1 MESPSGPTVVPD
13 TSQDAAAQREAP
25 NITVTAQNESVI
37 IAPQFTSTHVTR
49 DVNIT
54 VNNTYGQVPSRTH
67 EADAVAPKTKENI
80 QRCQTKLKSYLQ
92 IKTQNLFQGTKEA
105 GSSISL
111 NKIYTELYITQGGS
125 GDVNGEHEVV
135 ELECQRRTSQERKID
150 LNDIVKPLAEEESRP
165 QRVLTKGIAGI
176 GKTVAVQKFTHD
188 WATGAANQNI
198 QFIFPFTF
206 RDLNSIKDEPRSL
219 KDLITDNFEEVNDL
233 ERSDYNSSSVL
244 FIFDGL
250 DESKF
255 PLDFENNKGC
265 RNITQT
271 ATVDALLT
279 NLIQGNLLHKAS
291 IWITTRPAAAS
302 KIPVEFNRVTEVR
315 GFNDEQK
322 EEYSQK
328 KFGDKAQKIIS
339 HLQSKLFRSLYIM
352 CHIPMFC
359 WIVATVLESLLAN
372 TQENKLPRT
381 VTEMYMHF
389 LIIQTQRK
397 REKRYQKEET
407 DKDLIMK
414 LGKLAFEQ
422 LQKGNLI
429 FSKEDLQDCKI
440 DLEQAAVYSGVCT
453 QVIRKEHGLYRQDCY
468 SFIHLTVQEFLA
480 ALYVLETFT
489 ESRDNLL
496 ASSRG
501 VRVQTKAK
509 RSVVSLHES
518 AVDLTLN
525 SYQGRWDLFLRF
537 LFGLS
542 QDKNQELLQK
552 IGFTPSQSQSNMET
566 ISYIHKKIKKLLY
579 TDKSINLFYCLNE
592 LGDQS
597 LVEQV
602 QKYQSSGDVSKISP
616 SHWSALAFVLLV
628 SDENLDV
635 FDLKDYDR
643 SDAVLER
650 LVPVLK
656 AAKTAL
662 LNGCHLTDRCC
673 EYVSSVLSSKSSG
686 LEELDLSRNEL
697 QDSIK
702 PLCDGL
708 RSPNCKLQTLRLRD
722 CQLSER
728 SCEDLASA
736 LSSQSSSLKDLDLS
750 NNDLQDSGVKLLFSG
765 LRSPHCRLETLRL
778 SGCKITGEGCA
789 ALTSALGSICSS
801 LKLLD
806 LSYNHRVESGLKPL
820 SAALVGP
827 HCNLGTLRLI
837 GCELSERS
845 CKDLASAL
853 SSQSSSLKDL
863 DLSNNDLLDSGVKF
877 LSEGLMSPHCR
888 LEALRLSG
896 CQVTGEGCAALASA
910 LRSNPSHLRELDL
923 SYNHPGDSGEELL
936 FAAQA
941 DPHCNLETLR
951 LDHGGEQRLKP
962 GQRKWVCKVKLD
974 PDTAHTN
981 LKLSDNN
988 RKVTEVK
995 QKQPY
1000 PDHPDRFDHWK
1011 QLLCRDGLTGR
1022 CYWEVEWKGK
1032 VNIALTYRGIIK
1044 GGRSFNSRFGQTEES
1059 WTLSCSD
1066 DGYSVCHNKKTTGL
1080 STPSASRRVAVYLDY
1095 PAGTVTFYRVSLD
1108 TLTHLHTFNTTFT
1121 EPVYPGFWLLSSSSS
1136 VFLCSLVFKCSSQ
1149 Y

>member
-1 MESPSGPTVVPD
+1 MAATRPTAVPD
-13 TSQDAAAQREAP
+13 TFQDAAAQREAP
-25 NITVTAQNESVI
+25 NITVTAQDKSVSM
-37 IAPQFTSTHVTR
+37 APQLIGAHVGG
-49 DVNIT
+49 DVNII
-54 VNNTYGQVPSRTH
+54 VNNTPGQVPSRTH

-80 QRCQTKLKSYLQ
+80 QRCQTELKSYLQ
-92 IKTQNLFQGTKEA
+92 NKTEA
-105 GSSISL
+105 LISETNDESSASL
-111 NKIYTELYITQGGS
+111 NKFYTELYITQGGS

-255 PLDFENNKGC
+255 PLDFENNKRC
-265 RNITQT
+265 RSITQT

-302 KIPVEFNRVTEVR
+302 KIPAKHFNRVTEVR

-322 EEYSQK
+322 EEYFQK

-339 HLQSKLFRSLYIM
+339 HLQCKLLRSLYIM

-359 WIVATVLESLLAN
+359 WIFATVLESLLAN

-397 REKRYQKEET
+397 REKHYETEET

-496 ASSRG
+496 QTEMKQSENGKRG
-501 VRVQTKAK
+501 REEEISIVD
-509 RSVVSLHES
+509 LHKD
-518 AVDLTLN
+518 AVDLALATKD
-525 SYQGRWDLFLRF
+525 GKWDLFLRF

-542 QDKNQELLQK
+542 QDKNQVLLQK
-552 IGFTPSQSQSNMET
+552 VGFQRRSLQSNEEI
-566 ISYIHKKIKKLLY
+566 ISYIRAKIEELSFA
-579 TDKSINLFYCLNE
+579 DQRINLFHCLIE
-592 LGDQS
+592 LGDQTLVRRIRSRS
-597 LVEQV
+597 LG
-602 QKYQSSGDVSKISP
+602 YTIGSPGD
-616 SHWSALAFVLLV
+616 WSALAFLLLV

-635 FDLKDYDR
+635 FDLKNYNR

-662 LNGCHLTDRCC
+662 LNECHLTDRCC
-673 EYVSSVLSSKSSG
+673 ECVSSVLSSKSSG

-736 LSSQSSSLKDLDLS
+736 LSSQSSSLKNLDLS

-789 ALTSALGSICSS
+789 ALASALGSSCSS
-801 LKLLD
+801 LKVLD

-820 SAALVGP
+820 SAALGGP
-827 HCNLGTLRLI
+827 HCHLGTLRLI

-845 CKDLASAL
+845 CEDLASAL
-853 SSQSSSLKDL
+853 RSKHSHLRDL

-877 LSEGLMSPHCR
+877 LSEGLESPHCR

-910 LRSNPSHLRELDL
+910 LRSKHSHLRELDL
-923 SYNHPGDSGEELL
+923 SYNHPGDSGEKLL

-951 LDHGGEQRLKP
+951 LEHGGEQRLVP
-962 GQRKWVCKVKLD
+962 GLRKYACELTLD
-974 PDTAHTN
+974 PD
-981 LKLSDNN
+981 LSDSLLQVSDDS
-988 RKVTEVK
+988 RKVTAVRGK
-995 QKQPY
+995 WPY
-1000 PDHPDRFDHWK
+1000 P
-1011 QLLCRDGLTGR
+1011 QEVLCGGDLTDR
-1022 CYWEVEWKGK
+1022 CYWEVEWE
-1032 VNIALTYRGIIK
+1032 
-1044 GGRSFNSRFGQTEES
+1044 GRVEVMVTCCESYMLGSTPDGVFGYLGDF
-1059 WTLSCSD
+1059 WYLSCSD
-1066 DGYSVCHNKKTTGL
+1066 EGYSVYHNKKTTL
-1080 STPSASRRVAVYLDY
+1080 LHVPSTSHRVAVYLDC
-1095 PAGTVTFYRVSLD
+1095 PVGTLTFYSVCSG
-1108 TLTHLHTFNTTFT
+1108 TLTHLYTFYTSFT
-1121 EPVYPGFWLLSSSSS
+1121 EPLFPRFKVGHDSS
-1136 VFLCSLVFKCSSQ
+1136 VRLCSLTEGD
-1149 Y
+1149 

>member
-1 MESPSGPTVVPD
+1 RNHRLY
-13 TSQDAAAQREAP
+13 TSSLFTIKSVLLVNTTLWFSLPFQFFFRFVKHNSIQRKEGHCC
-25 NITVTAQNESVI
+25 NCSFIYLS
-37 IAPQFTSTHVTR
+37 
-49 DVNIT
+49 
-54 VNNTYGQVPSRTH
+54 
-67 EADAVAPKTKENI
+67 ENI

-125 GDVNGEHEVV
+125 GD
-135 ELECQRRTSQERKID
+135 ERKID

-656 AAKTAL
+656 AFSYCITRLSLMCCSDWASL
-662 LNGCHLTDRCC
+662 LHSNSITNKRT
-673 EYVSSVLSSKSSG
+673 VVLADVGTGAQGVPPRVK
-686 LEELDLSRNEL
+686 LDLILNNV
-697 QDSIK
+697 QTNVV
-702 PLCDGL
+702 LC
-708 RSPNCKLQTLRLRD
+708 TFLRLRD

-765 LRSPHCRLETLRL
+765 LRSPHCRLETLR
-778 SGCKITGEGCA
+778 SGDT
-789 ALTSALGSICSS
+789 
-801 LKLLD
+801 
-806 LSYNHRVESGLKPL
+806 
-820 SAALVGP
+820 
-827 HCNLGTLRLI
+827 RLFRI
-837 GCELSERS
+837 I
-845 CKDLASAL
+845 
-853 SSQSSSLKDL
+853 
-863 DLSNNDLLDSGVKF
+863 
-877 LSEGLMSPHCR
+877 
-888 LEALRLSG
+888 
-896 CQVTGEGCAALASA
+896 
-910 LRSNPSHLRELDL
+910 
-923 SYNHPGDSGEELL
+923 
-936 FAAQA
+936 
-941 DPHCNLETLR
+941 
-951 LDHGGEQRLKP
+951 
-962 GQRKWVCKVKLD
+962 
-974 PDTAHTN
+974 
-981 LKLSDNN
+981 
-988 RKVTEVK
+988 
-995 QKQPY
+995 
-1000 PDHPDRFDHWK
+1000 
-1011 QLLCRDGLTGR
+1011 
-1022 CYWEVEWKGK
+1022 
-1032 VNIALTYRGIIK
+1032 NI
-1044 GGRSFNSRFGQTEES
+1044 NM
-1059 WTLSCSD
+1059 
-1066 DGYSVCHNKKTTGL
+1066 
-1080 STPSASRRVAVYLDY
+1080 
-1095 PAGTVTFYRVSLD
+1095 
-1108 TLTHLHTFNTTFT
+1108 
-1121 EPVYPGFWLLSSSSS
+1121 
-1136 VFLCSLVFKCSSQ
+1136 
-1149 Y
+1149 

>member
-1 MESPSGPTVVPD
+1 MEATVQDLPPD
-13 TSQDAAAQREAP
+13 GSRYAAAQREAP
-25 NITVTAQNESVI
+25 NITATAQDKSVC
-37 IAPQFTSTHVTR
+37 IAPQIIGTHVNG
-49 DVNIT
+49 DVNII
-54 VNNTYGQVPSRTH
+54 VNNPYGKFPAKTN
-67 EADAVAPKTKENI
+67 EADAAKTKENI
-80 QRCQTKLKSYLQ
+80 QRCQTELKSYLQ
-92 IKTQNLFQGTKEA
+92 NKTEA
-105 GSSISL
+105 LISETNDESSTSL

-206 RDLNSIKDEPRSL
+206 RDLNSIKDESRSL

-265 RNITQT
+265 RSITQT

-302 KIPVEFNRVTEVR
+302 KIPAKHFNRVTEVR

-322 EEYSQK
+322 EEYFQK

-339 HLQSKLFRSLYIM
+339 HLQSKQLRSLYIM

-359 WIVATVLESLLAN
+359 WISAKVLESLLAN
-372 TQENKLPRT
+372 TQESKLPRT

-397 REKRYQKEET
+397 REKHYEKEET

-414 LGKLAFEQ
+414 LGQLAFEQ

-453 QVIRKEHGLYRQDCY
+453 QVIRREHGLYRQDCY

-496 ASSRG
+496 ARRTR

-552 IGFTPSQSQSNMET
+552 IGFTPSQSQSNKET

-579 TDKSINLFYCLNE
+579 TDKSINLFHCLNE

-602 QKYQSSGDVSKISP
+602 LKYQSSGDVSKISP
-616 SHWSALAFVLLV
+616 SHWSARAFVLLV

-662 LNGCHLTDRCC
+662 LNECHLTDRCC
-673 EYVSSVLSSKSSG
+673 ECVSSVLSSKSSG

-708 RSPNCKLQTLRLRD
+708 RSPNCKLQTLRLRY

-736 LSSQSSSLKDLDLS
+736 LSPQSSSLKDLDLS
-750 NNDLQDSGVKLLFSG
+750 SNDLKDSGVKMLFKG
-765 LRSPHCRLETLRL
+765 LKSPHCRLETLR
-778 SGCKITGEGCA
+778 SGDTRLFRIINIRINIKIHFEKATKICSTFCLNI
-789 ALTSALGSICSS
+789 LTSE
-801 LKLLD
+801 
-806 LSYNHRVESGLKPL
+806 V
-820 SAALVGP
+820 
-827 HCNLGTLRLI
+827 
-837 GCELSERS
+837 
-845 CKDLASAL
+845 
-853 SSQSSSLKDL
+853 
-863 DLSNNDLLDSGVKF
+863 
-877 LSEGLMSPHCR
+877 
-888 LEALRLSG
+888 
-896 CQVTGEGCAALASA
+896 
-910 LRSNPSHLRELDL
+910 PS
-923 SYNHPGDSGEELL
+923 
-936 FAAQA
+936 
-941 DPHCNLETLR
+941 
-951 LDHGGEQRLKP
+951 
-962 GQRKWVCKVKLD
+962 
-974 PDTAHTN
+974 
-981 LKLSDNN
+981 
-988 RKVTEVK
+988 
-995 QKQPY
+995 
-1000 PDHPDRFDHWK
+1000 
-1011 QLLCRDGLTGR
+1011 
-1022 CYWEVEWKGK
+1022 
-1032 VNIALTYRGIIK
+1032 
-1044 GGRSFNSRFGQTEES
+1044 
-1059 WTLSCSD
+1059 
-1066 DGYSVCHNKKTTGL
+1066 
-1080 STPSASRRVAVYLDY
+1080 
-1095 PAGTVTFYRVSLD
+1095 
-1108 TLTHLHTFNTTFT
+1108 
-1121 EPVYPGFWLLSSSSS
+1121 FWIRI
-1136 VFLCSLVFKCSSQ
+1136 
-1149 Y
+1149 

>member
-1 MESPSGPTVVPD
+1 CSRPTASVQRGSGHCCNC
-13 TSQDAAAQREAP
+13 SF
-25 NITVTAQNESVI
+25 IHLS
-37 IAPQFTSTHVTR
+37 
-49 DVNIT
+49 
-54 VNNTYGQVPSRTH
+54 
-67 EADAVAPKTKENI
+67 ENI
-80 QRCQTKLKSYLQ
+80 QRCQTELKSYLQ
-92 IKTQNLFQGTKEA
+92 NKTKALISETNDE
-105 GSSISL
+105 SSTSL

-233 ERSDYNSSSVL
+233 ERSDYSSSSVL

-302 KIPVEFNRVTEVR
+302 KIPAKHFNRVTEIR

-322 EEYSQK
+322 EEYFQK
-328 KFGDKAQKIIS
+328 KFGDKDVAQKIIS
-339 HLQSKLFRSLYIM
+339 HLQSKLLRSLYIM

-359 WIVATVLESLLAN
+359 WIFATVLESLLAN

-397 REKRYQKEET
+397 REKHYEKEET

-496 ASSRG
+496 QTEMKQSENGKRG
-501 VRVQTKAK
+501 REEEISIVD
-509 RSVVSLHES
+509 LHKD
-518 AVDLTLN
+518 AVDLALATKD
-525 SYQGRWDLFLRF
+525 GKWDLFLRF

-542 QDKNQELLQK
+542 QDKNQVLLQK
-552 IGFTPSQSQSNMET
+552 VGFQRRSLQSNKEI
-566 ISYIHKKIKKLLY
+566 ISYIRAKIEELSFA
-579 TDKSINLFYCLNE
+579 DQRINLFHCLIE
-592 LGDQS
+592 LGDRS
-597 LVEQV
+597 LIGQI
-602 QKYQSSGDVSKISP
+602 QNQIPGYTIGSPGD
-616 SHWSALAFVLLV
+616 WSAVAFVLLV

-650 LVPVLK
+650 LVP
-656 AAKTAL
+656 
-662 LNGCHLTDRCC
+662 C
-673 EYVSSVLSSKSSG
+673 VSSVLSSKSSG

-708 RSPNCKLQTLRLRD
+708 RSPNCKLQTLSYCITRLSLMCCSDWASLLHSNSITNKRTVVLADVGTGAQGVPPRVKLDRILNNVQTNVVLCTFLRLRY

-736 LSSQSSSLKDLDLS
+736 LSPQSSSLKDLDLS
-750 NNDLQDSGVKLLFSG
+750 SNDLKDSGVKMLFKG
-765 LRSPHCRLETLRL
+765 LKSPHCRLETLR
-778 SGCKITGEGCA
+778 SGDTRLFRIINIRINIKIHFEKATKICSTFCLNI
-789 ALTSALGSICSS
+789 LTSE
-801 LKLLD
+801 
-806 LSYNHRVESGLKPL
+806 V
-820 SAALVGP
+820 
-827 HCNLGTLRLI
+827 
-837 GCELSERS
+837 
-845 CKDLASAL
+845 
-853 SSQSSSLKDL
+853 
-863 DLSNNDLLDSGVKF
+863 
-877 LSEGLMSPHCR
+877 
-888 LEALRLSG
+888 
-896 CQVTGEGCAALASA
+896 
-910 LRSNPSHLRELDL
+910 PSFWIRI
-923 SYNHPGDSGEELL
+923 
-936 FAAQA
+936 F
-941 DPHCNLETLR
+941 
-951 LDHGGEQRLKP
+951 
-962 GQRKWVCKVKLD
+962 
-974 PDTAHTN
+974 
-981 LKLSDNN
+981 
-988 RKVTEVK
+988 
-995 QKQPY
+995 
-1000 PDHPDRFDHWK
+1000 
-1011 QLLCRDGLTGR
+1011 
-1022 CYWEVEWKGK
+1022 
-1032 VNIALTYRGIIK
+1032 I
-1044 GGRSFNSRFGQTEES
+1044 SR
-1059 WTLSCSD
+1059 
-1066 DGYSVCHNKKTTGL
+1066 
-1080 STPSASRRVAVYLDY
+1080 A
-1095 PAGTVTFYRVSLD
+1095 
-1108 TLTHLHTFNTTFT
+1108 
-1121 EPVYPGFWLLSSSSS
+1121 
-1136 VFLCSLVFKCSSQ
+1136 
-1149 Y
+1149 